1 MNSLENFIAQIGAEV
16 SDYNFPKQP
25 EGLYQPLEYFL
36 KIGGKRLR
44 PVLTLLGADVFGD
57 EIKSALQPALGVE
70 LFHNFTLIH
79 DDIMDE
85 APLRRG
91 HETVHKKWNLN
102 TAVLSGDVL
111 FIDAFEKISAV
122 EPKYLPQVLEVF
134 ITTARQVCEGQQRD
148 MDFETMSEVEES
160 EYIKM
165 IQYKTSVLLGCA
177 LKIGAIISGAPN
189 EDAQH
194 LYNFG
199 LSLGTSFQIKD
210 DYLDAFGDPAK
221 FGKKVG
227 GDIEANK
234 KTLLQIFAS
243 RKANSQQKEALKE
256 LQKQNGSKK
265 VEAVK
270 KLFIATGAKDYA
282 FEQMEKYYENCLQHL
297 NKVNVP
303 VEKKQNLYAF
313 AAWLKNR
320 DM

>member
-1 MNSLENFIAQIGAEV
+1 MNSLDNFIAQIGAEV
-16 SDYNFPKQP
+16 SKYNFPEQP
-25 EGLYQPLEYFL
+25 EGLYQPLDYFL

-44 PVLTLLGADVFGD
+44 PVLTLLGADVFGGD
-57 EIKSALQPALGVE
+57 IKAALNPALGIE

-91 HETVHKKWNLN
+91 NKTVHKKWNLN

-122 EPKYLPQVLEVF
+122 ELKYLPSVLEVF
-134 ITTARQVCEGQQRD
+134 TTTARQVCEGQQRD
-148 MDFETMSEVEES
+148 IDFETMDEVEEA

-177 LKIGAIISGAPN
+177 LKIGAIISDAPDA
-189 EDAQH
+189 DAQH

-210 DYLDAFGDPAK
+210 DYLDAFGDPKK

-234 KTLLQIFAS
+234 KTILHIFAS
-243 RKANSQQKEALKE
+243 RKANKQQKQDLEL
-256 LQKQNGSKK
+256 LQKQNGEDKID
-265 VEAVK
+265 AVK
-270 KLFIATGAKDYA
+270 NLFITTGAKDYA
-282 FEQMEKYYENCLQHL
+282 FQQMEKHYNNCLQHL
-297 NKVNVP
+297 EKVNLP
-303 VEKKQNLYAF
+303 KEKKGNLYAF
-313 AAWLKNR
+313 AEWLKNR

>member
-1 MNSLENFIAQIGAEV
+1 MESLQKYIKQIGEEV
-16 SDYNFPKQP
+16 ARYQFPEQP
-25 EGLYQPLEYFL
+25 DGLYKPLEYFL

-44 PVLTLLGADVFGD
+44 PVLTLLGSDVFDGD
-57 EIKSALQPALGVE
+57 IKSAMSPALGIE

-85 APLRRG
+85 APLRRS
-91 HETVHKKWNLN
+91 HKTVHTKWDLN
-102 TAVLSGDVL
+102 TAILSGDVL
-111 FIDAFEKISAV
+111 FIDSFEKISAV

-134 ITTARQVCEGQQRD
+134 TATARQVCEGQQRD
-148 MDFETMSEVEES
+148 MDFETMDKVDEA

-177 LKIGAIISGAPN
+177 LKIGAIISGAP
-189 EDAQH
+189 EIDAQH

-210 DYLDAFGDPAK
+210 DYLDAFGDPNK

-234 KTLLQIFAS
+234 KTLLHIFAS
-243 RKANSQQKEALKE
+243 LNANNLHNNKLRL
-256 LQKQNGSKK
+256 LQNLEGQEK
-265 VEAVK
+265 VEAAK
-270 KLFIATGAKDYA
+270 SIFMATGAKDYA
-282 FEQMEKYYENCLQHL
+282 FGQMEKYYEDCLTHL
-297 NKVNVP
+297 AKVNVP
-303 VEKKQNLYAF
+303 EEKKQNLFAF

>member
-1 MNSLENFIAQIGAEV
+1 MKSLEKFIAQMGEEIKK
-16 SDYNFPKQP
+16 YNFPEQP
-25 EGLYQPLEYFL
+25 DGLYQPLEYFL

-44 PVLTLLGADVFGD
+44 PVLTLLGADVFGGD
-57 EIKSALQPALGVE
+57 LKPALAPALGIE

-91 HETVHKKWNLN
+91 RETVHHKWNLN
-102 TAVLSGDVL
+102 TAILSGDVL

-134 ITTARQVCEGQQRD
+134 TTTARQVCEGQQRD
-148 MDFETMSEVEES
+148 MDFETMPEVEED

-165 IQYKTSVLLGCA
+165 IQFKTSVLLGCA

-189 EDAQH
+189 ADAQH

-210 DYLDAFGDPAK
+210 DYLDAFGDPLK

-234 KTLLQIFAS
+234 KTLLHIFAS
-243 RKANSQQKEALKE
+243 RKANSQQKANLET
-256 LQKQNGSKK
+256 LQNQEGHQK

-270 KLFIATGAKDYA
+270 QIFIDTGAKNYA
-282 FEQMEKYYENCLQHL
+282 FEQMEKYYQDCLQHL
-297 NKVNVP
+297 KLVNVP
-303 VEKKQNLYAF
+303 EEKKQNLYAF
-313 AAWLKNR
+313 AEWLKNR
-320 DM
+320 EM